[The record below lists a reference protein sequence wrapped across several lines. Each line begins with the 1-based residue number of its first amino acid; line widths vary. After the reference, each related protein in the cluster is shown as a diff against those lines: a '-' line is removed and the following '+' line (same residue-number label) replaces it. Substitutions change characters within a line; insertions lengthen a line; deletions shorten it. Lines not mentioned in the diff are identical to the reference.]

1 MKIEQSYYLGYISK
15 IIGHKGELAFKLDV
29 DSPSDYQGLDAVLIQ
44 MMPKDN
50 SLIPFFI
57 SSAQI
62 QSANILRVKME
73 GVDDASEAKKLVGKS
88 IFLPLERLP
97 KLSGN
102 QFYFHEI
109 IGYDVEDEVKGM
121 IGKVDRVLEY
131 PQSNLLSVLVNEREV
146 LIPILD
152 ATILGLDREK
162 EIIKVK
168 APEGL
173 IDLYLNS

>member
-1 MKIEQSYYLGYISK
+1 MQIEQSYYLGYISK

-44 MMPKDN
+44 MMPQDQ

-57 SSAQI
+57 SNAQI
-62 QSANILRVKME
+62 QSANILRVKLE
-73 GVDDASEAKKLVGKS
+73 GVDDVSEAKKLIGKAL
-88 IFLPLERLP
+88 FLPLERLP
-97 KLSGN
+97 KLQGN

-109 IGYDVEDEVKGM
+109 IGYQVEDVAKGV
-121 IGKVDRVLEY
+121 IGKVDRVIEY

-146 LIPILD
+146 LIPISD
-152 ATILGLDREK
+152 ATIIGLDREK
-162 EIIKVK
+162 EVIKVK

-173 IDLYLNS
+173 IDLYLD